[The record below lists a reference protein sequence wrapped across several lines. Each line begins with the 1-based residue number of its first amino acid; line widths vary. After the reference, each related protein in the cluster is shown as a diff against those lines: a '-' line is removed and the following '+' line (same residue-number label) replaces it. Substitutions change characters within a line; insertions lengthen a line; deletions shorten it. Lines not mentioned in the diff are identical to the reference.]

1 MHSATKWIGGHGTT
15 IAGVVIDS
23 GMSSSFPRR
32 FPLINGVFL
41 NVLSGKFDWTRS
53 GKFPG
58 FTEPS
63 EGYHG
68 LKFSET
74 FGPVAFAIKVRT
86 EVCVQLSLGLL
97 NVAEHLYRFSVTSE
111 QL

>member
-1 MHSATKWIGGHGTT
+1 MERTSSVGLLSNQASIISLRRFLSVHSATKWIGGHGTT
-15 IAGVVIDS
+15 IAGAIVD
-23 GMSSSFPRR
+23 
-32 FPLINGVFL
+32 
-41 NVLSGKFDWTRS
+41 SGKFDWKKS

-74 FGPVAFAIKVRT
+74 FGSIAFAIKVRT
-86 EVCVQLSLGLL
+86 EVRQ
-97 NVAEHLYRFSVTSE
+97 
-111 QL
+111 